1 VSFYPRIRLTL
12 RQIRTFVLIITLII
26 LAGGSGYFLGQRQI
40 SFDWENYQPKVSIE
54 REVPVEKQDIDFS
67 LFWNVWDELSAS
79 YLDKSALSPAK
90 MVYGA
95 IQGMVASLGD
105 PYTVFLPPEDQQ
117 RSKEDLGGSFDG
129 VGIQLG
135 YKDGTLAVIA
145 PLSGM
150 PAEKAGVRAGDL
162 ILKIE
167 DQETTEIS
175 LPEAVNLIRGPKGT
189 TIKLTL
195 QHEGES
201 GFYEAAI
208 VRDTIVVPSV
218 EVEIQEVKGGEKI
231 AHLKLTRFGERTDQE
246 WQEAVN
252 KILTA
257 RPNGVILDLRNNP
270 GGYLS
275 GAVFIASEF
284 LSQGVVVQQESAD
297 GHREAFSVNRRGSLL
312 TMPLVVLVN
321 EGSASASEIV
331 AGALMELDRAKL
343 AGKTTFGKGT
353 IQEAQDLP
361 GGTGLHITTARWL
374 LPSGES
380 IDKKGVTPD
389 FEVNLDPEKPEE
401 DAQLEKAIGIL
412 LEM

>member
-1 VSFYPRIRLTL
+1 MSFYPRIRLTL
-12 RQIRTFVLIITLII
+12 RQIRTFVLIITLVV
-26 LAGGSGYFLGQRQI
+26 LAGGSGYFLGQRQV

-67 LFWNVWDELSAS
+67 LFWDVWDELSAS

-105 PYTVFLPPEDQQ
+105 PYTVFLPPKEQQ

-135 YKDGTLAVIA
+135 YKDGILAVIA

-167 DQETTEIS
+167 DQETTEVS

-195 QHEGES
+195 QHDGES
-201 GFYEAAI
+201 DSYEAAI

-218 EVEIQEVKGGEKI
+218 EVEIQDAEGGRTV

-246 WQEAVN
+246 WQEAVS
-252 KILTA
+252 KILTS
-257 RPNGVILDLRNNP
+257 RPDGVILDLRNNP

-297 GHREAFSVNRRGSLL
+297 GHRETFSVNRRGSLL
-312 TMPLVVLVN
+312 TFPLVVLVN

-343 AGKTTFGKGT
+343 VGKTTFGKGT

-389 FEVNLDPEKPEE
+389 FEVDLDPEKPEE
-401 DAQLEKAIGIL
+401 DVQLKKAVEIL